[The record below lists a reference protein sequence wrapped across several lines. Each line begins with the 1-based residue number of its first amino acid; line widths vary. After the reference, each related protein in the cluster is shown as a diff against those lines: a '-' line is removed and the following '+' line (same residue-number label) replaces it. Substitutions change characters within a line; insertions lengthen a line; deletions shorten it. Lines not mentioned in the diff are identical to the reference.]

1 VSVDYSR
8 ENVMALDPTTLK
20 AMITERGHH
29 TVEIQLYEALAKTGS
44 LGPTVGNLVRE
55 LLVVWREHGLPLDSG
70 DLVWVLRLLEMAE
83 TVQRGGVVDLS
94 EFASTPLD
102 ANDRK
107 VVERLLF
114 ERRSVRH
121 WTEEEVPDWMID
133 EILRAGLWAAHGCN
147 LNSLRF
153 LVVRERNEP
162 GLFRGSDIP
171 GGPVHLVA
179 CQDTR
184 VYSIQP
190 GYVKHPDMR
199 EKNRLLDCGAAMEN
213 MVLMAH
219 ALGLGGCWLTFRNE
233 MVARIRER
241 FDLPA
246 CIEIVTYLDVGF
258 PKQTPMPPG
267 RIAVQDAILVRR

>member
-1 VSVDYSR
+1 MTVDYSR
-8 ENVMALDPTTLK
+8 EHVMSVDPTILK

-29 TVEIQLYEALAKTGS
+29 TVEIQLYEALAKSTA
-44 LGPTVGNLVRE
+44 LGPTIGKLVRE
-55 LLVVWREHGLPLDSG
+55 LLATWQERGLPPERG
-70 DLVWVLRLLEMAE
+70 ELVWVRTLLEMAG
-83 TVQRGGVVDLS
+83 TMQRGGRVDLS
-94 EFASTPLD
+94 RFACPTLD

-153 LVVRERNEP
+153 LVVREKSEP
-162 GLFRGSDIP
+162 DLFRGADIP

-179 CQDTR
+179 CQDRR
-184 VYSIQP
+184 VYYVQP
-190 GYVKHPDMR
+190 GYVKNPDML
-199 EKNRLLDCGAAMEN
+199 EKNRVLDCGAAMQN

-233 MVARIRER
+233 MVVRIRAR
-241 FDLPA
+241 FQLPDH
-246 CIEIVTYLDVGF
+246 IEIVTYMDVGF
-258 PKQTPMPPG
+258 PNQTPMPPG
-267 RIAVQDAILVRR
+267 RMSVAEAVLIRR